1 MIEEEKIYTL
11 HVLDRIVS
19 FDSRDGRF
27 RSKIEV
33 DRSEIPLS
41 WGRGREGDV
50 NLQGEIIYR
59 SPGLV

>member
-11 HVLDRIVS
+11 HVLDRVVS

-41 WGRGREGDV
+41 WERGREGDV